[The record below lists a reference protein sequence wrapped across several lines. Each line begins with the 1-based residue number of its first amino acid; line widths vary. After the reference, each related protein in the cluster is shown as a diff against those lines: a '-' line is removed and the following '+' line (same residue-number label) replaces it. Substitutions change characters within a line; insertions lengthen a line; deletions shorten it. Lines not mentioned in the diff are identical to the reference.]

1 MEKDKRR
8 SIFNLPRWLQTIIV
22 LAIFSAL
29 VFLIAVL
36 LGNLGYVSSL
46 YFYATIILF
55 IIAIIPIIF
64 EILSSAKIAS
74 KAVKKNEKVSE
85 DLKEKQKVYEQS
97 ANVTYVFGFSGII
110 TFLLSIISAFMI

>member
-8 SIFNLPRWLQTIIV
+8 SFINLPRWFQTLIV
-22 LAIFSAL
+22 LAISSAL
-29 VFLIAVL
+29 VFLIAVW

-46 YFYATIILF
+46 YFYATLILF
-55 IIAIIPIIF
+55 IIAIIPIFF

-85 DLKEKQKVYEQS
+85 VLKEKQKVYEQR

-110 TFLLSIISAFMI
+110 TFLLSIITAFMI